1 MIPVHAPKGDFRFRI
16 IGGGLQL
23 RVSSAGDLANI
34 LTLDE
39 ALWAVTSMDI
49 DALRFDRR
57 FLEFIDCDHDNKI
70 RSDEVRKAVQ
80 FVLDYFRDLSAVV
93 EGRAELSPDVIN
105 PDAPGGVEAVE
116 CAGLIMKNL
125 NLPENSGITIQN
137 ILDSR
142 SIASFTQRNGDGVIS
157 CESSL
162 SAGLAN
168 LINTVI
174 ASGRKTVDSS
184 GADGVSLTD
193 LEGFQAALSRKLA
206 LLDKKNNDPAI
217 MIYGEK
223 TAEAFAL
230 FKECE
235 VLIESYFLSTDA
247 GMFLAADPARPVKK
261 EVSADLMV
269 SENVRNLL
277 AGAAVAVPADDGVLN
292 FDSPLNPL
300 YADKLLRLADSCA
313 LQGFLDGRMLKKADY
328 LRAKA
333 AFAAF
338 AGWQSEMAVADGL
351 EKFSEAE
358 LRELNSNAPFDE
370 LKELIASDLSF
381 APVVSAGETLLKMAY
396 FQQYLMEFLN
406 NFVSLPDL
414 FNLKKV
420 SRLQMGKLIMDGRH
434 FTLTVKVKNPA
445 EHKRIIKS
453 SNICVIYVEISR
465 LSQDK
470 KLSGELIAAAV
481 TGGTMRSFFIGKHGV
496 FFDSDGQIYDAV
508 IRDIVEQ
515 PVSIGEA
522 FKAPF
527 FLFADFLSKQTEKIF
542 NSRNAEMQKNLTTEL
557 NKAAPPAA
565 TAKPAAKPAAAPAAG
580 SSLPMLLMGG
590 GIGVAALGSSIA
602 FIAKSLQNVS
612 LTTVLAVLGGIIV
625 IFGGPSVINA
635 LIKIFRRDLSRFL
648 ESCGCAV
655 NRPMRM
661 TRKMGG
667 IFTFNPPR
675 PKGEVTLTD
684 LVDELVPREKVS
696 KTFKA
701 VIRIIIVLLILGGGA
716 FTYWKYF
723 RKDAAVPVKVEKV
736 QKIEKKCNK
745 VEKQPENTKQPAAG
759 EKASGGSKKNQGD
772 SKNASSAA

>member
-1 MIPVHAPKGDFRFRI
+1 MIPVHAPKGNFRFRI

-23 RVSSAGDLANI
+23 RISSAEDIANI

-49 DALRFDRR
+49 DALRFERK
-57 FLEFIDCDHDNKI
+57 FLEIIDCDHDNKI

-80 FVLDYFRDLSAVV
+80 FALDYFRDISALI
-93 EGRAELSPDVIN
+93 EGKAELSPDVIN
-105 PDAPGGVEAVE
+105 PDAPGCIEAIE
-116 CAGLIMKNL
+116 CAKLIMKNL
-125 NLPENSGITIQN
+125 NRPESSGITVRDVMDSSN
-137 ILDSR
+137 I
-142 SIASFTQRNGDGVIS
+142 AGFTRRNGDGVIS
-157 CESSL
+157 CES
-162 SAGLAN
+162 GLNAELVD
-168 LINTVI
+168 LINKII
-174 ASGRKTVDSS
+174 ASGRKTIDRS
-184 GADGVSLTD
+184 GADGINQVN
-193 LEGFQAALSRKLA
+193 LEDFQAALARKVA
-206 LLDKKNNDPAI
+206 LLDRKNNDPAI
-217 MIYGEK
+217 MVYGEK

-235 VLIESYFLSTDA
+235 ELIESYFLSTDA
-247 GMFLAADPARPVKK
+247 GMFLAADPARPVRKD
-261 EVSADLMV
+261 VSADLMV

-277 AGAAVAVPADDGVLN
+277 AGAAVAVPGNDGILN

-300 YADKLLRLADSCA
+300 YADKLLQLADSCA
-313 LQGFLDGRMLKKADY
+313 LQGFLDGRTLKKADY

-333 AFAAF
+333 AFAAY
-338 AGWQSEMAVADGL
+338 AGWQSEMAAADGL

-370 LKELIASDLSF
+370 LKELIVSDLSF
-381 APVVSAGETLLKMAY
+381 APVIGAGDTLLKMAF

-453 SNICVIYVEISR
+453 SNICVIYVELSR
-465 LSQDK
+465 LNQDK

-481 TGGTMRSFFIGKHGV
+481 TGGTMRSFFIGKHGI

-527 FLFADFLSKQTEKIF
+527 FQFADFLSKQTEKIF

-565 TAKPAAKPAAAPAAG
+565 TAKPAAKPAAIPAAG
-580 SSLPMLLMGG
+580 NSLPMLLMGG

-612 LTTVLAVLGGIIV
+612 LSTVLAVLGGIIV

-635 LIKIFRRDLSRFL
+635 LIKIFRRNLSRFL

-661 TRKMGG
+661 SRKMGS
-667 IFTFNPPR
+667 IFTFVPPR
-675 PKGEVTLTD
+675 PKGEITLID
-684 LVDELVPREKVS
+684 LVDELVPPKKVS
-696 KTFKA
+696 KTFRK
-701 VIRIIIVLLILGGGA
+701 IFWIIIVLLILGGGA

-723 RKDAAVPVKVEKV
+723 RKEAAVPVKVE
-736 QKIEKKCNK
+736 KIEKKCNK
-745 VEKQPENTKQPAAG
+745 VEKQPGNTKQPASG
-759 EKASGGSKKNQGD
+759 EKKPDAAKTTQGD
-772 SKNASSAA
+772 NKNASPAA